1 MAGLSGLDDEAR
13 ALRTILSLDDV
24 RAGSRGRIVEIAGGA
39 GMVRRFLA
47 LGLAVGTEVR
57 VSHERSSGVV
67 VACGGGRV
75 ALGADMAER
84 VRVELI
90 D

>member
-1 MAGLSGLDDEAR
+1 
-13 ALRTILSLDDV
+13 
-24 RAGSRGRIVEIAGGA
+24 
-39 GMVRRFLA
+39 MVRRFLA
-47 LGLAVGTEVR
+47 LGLAVGAEVR

-67 VACGGGRV
+67 VASGGGRV

-84 VRVELI
+84 VRVEPI